1 MNHQKTDSSVEW
13 SRDISPRDQR
23 QDQALLR
30 PKSNRLSVNKHRL
43 LVASTD
49 AHHSNDA
56 VVIGD
61 GGKAVGHDQHTT
73 AANDVSVRNT
83 AEQETRQAAHQR
95 SNERKDPARQG

>member
-13 SRDISPRDQR
+13 SRDNSPRDQR

-43 LVASTD
+43 LVASAD

-56 VVIGD
+56 AAIGD
-61 GGKAVGHDQHTT
+61 GGKAVGQDQLTI
-73 AANDVSVRNT
+73 AANDVSDQNT
-83 AEQETRQAAHQR
+83 AKQETRQAAHQR
-95 SNERKDPARQG
+95 SNERKDPAR

>member
-1 MNHQKTDSSVEW
+1 MNHQKTESSVEW
-13 SRDISPRDQR
+13 SRDVSPRDQQ

-56 VVIGD
+56 AAIGS
-61 GGKAVGHDQHTT
+61 GGKAASHDRHVVTV
-73 AANDVSVRNT
+73 NDSSDQNRP
-83 AEQETRQAAHQR
+83 Q
-95 SNERKDPARQG
+95 